1 MIRAEHALKAPLH
14 FVSFLLKHLGEQHEA
29 VCLFVV
35 VLGYQPLETD
45 TVTVR
50 FSRSRGD
57 VRRFKIAKNNFDSRS
72 SLMIFPSLFGNLLG
86 KTAIKVI
93 HVSR

>member
-1 MIRAEHALKAPLH
+1 MIKAEHALEAPL
-14 FVSFLLKHLGEQHEA
+14 LCQHLESNMKWF

-35 VLGYQPLETD
+35 VLHYQSLETA
-45 TVTVR
+45 TMTMR
-50 FSRSRGD
+50 FSRSRGG
-57 VRRFKIAKNNFDSRS
+57 VWRFKIAKNNFDSRS